1 LHERSGMDHTLHD
14 LLIQQ
19 DNIVSRL
26 QALEHMSLDAIRH
39 NLRGKWR
46 ILLPGIYLAATGAP
60 APRQRLRAA
69 LLYGGSSAQLADSTA
84 LLAYGVRYLPQD
96 ATIRLLLPAAARRVN
111 RDGVEVRR
119 THRLPAPRT
128 IQGLPYCPPERALVE
143 FAARVGDRRVATA
156 VIADAVQRKIAA
168 PNITNAEVLHITGRG
183 ARIARLAVAD
193 IVAGARSAPEADFVS
208 ICGRS
213 KILPSPLLNALLR
226 LPCGRKVS
234 PDALWLDAGLVH
246 ETNGRAPHADE
257 DPFEDMQSRHDAMT
271 TAGLTLLHNAP
282 RQLYRESDRILGQVE
297 TCYLRN
303 AGRGLPPGVTLLR
316 SHPDVPLVGL

>member
-1 LHERSGMDHTLHD
+1 LHERRGMDHALHD

-26 QALEHMSLDAIRH
+26 QALEYMSLDAIRH

-128 IQGLPYCPPERALVE
+128 IHGLPYCPPERALVE
-143 FAARVGDRRVATA
+143 FAARVGDKRVATA
-156 VIADAVQRKIAA
+156 VIADAVQRRIASPTSRMPRSFTSPVAA
-168 PNITNAEVLHITGRG
+168 PGLPDWRSRTSLP
-183 ARIARLAVAD
+183 ARAPPLKLTSSRSAGGPRFCQARSSTRSSDCRV
-193 IVAGARSAPEADFVS
+193 GARSART
-208 ICGRS
+208 RS
-213 KILPSPLLNALLR
+213 GSTPALCMR
-226 LPCGRKVS
+226 PTGGHHTPTRI
-234 PDALWLDAGLVH
+234 
-246 ETNGRAPHADE
+246 R
-257 DPFEDMQSRHDAMT
+257 SRTCSRGT
-271 TAGLTLLHNAP
+271 TP
-282 RQLYRESDRILGQVE
+282 
-297 TCYLRN
+297 
-303 AGRGLPPGVTLLR
+303 
-316 SHPDVPLVGL
+316 